1 MRVYELAK
9 DLGVTAKEVMEVLGT
24 LKVAVKSHSS
34 SLTLAAEERVR
45 AHVAATR
52 TTKGK
57 KAPAVPVAA
66 PPTPAAPLRPD
77 AKTPTGERI
86 LGMRKIVLPPV
97 PVEVTP
103 PPEVSMVTAMP
114 SAPAVTAALEATP
127 APSGPEAPP
136 KVVTRPAAQAPAT
149 APPVEAPK
157 APPRVATRPAPETP
171 PRTVKIEPVRP
182 PRREPHRDA
191 PREAPRPEQAAPPVT
206 DRPSPPRVAPSGDRR
221 RTTPGEG
228 RPPGRP
234 QVQPRRPMYR
244 LPRRRRA
251 PARPVEP
258 APVEVAPQ
266 VASEIELP
274 GPLSVGELAVR
285 LQVPTG
291 EIVRRLLD
299 KGILAGINQQ
309 IPADMATK
317 IAETFGTV
325 VHRPQPVS
333 KAEPP
338 AQQKIERM
346 TVSAGEHAAPRPPVV
361 TVMGHVD
368 HGKTTL
374 LDAIRQT
381 KVAEGEF
388 GGITQHIGASVVT
401 SGERQIVFIDTPGH
415 EAFTALRARGAQV
428 TDVAVLVVGADDGVM
443 PQTVEAINHAKA
455 AGVPIIVALNKM
467 DLPQVNP
474 DRVKQALAEL
484 GLVPEE
490 WGGDTIVV
498 PVSARQR
505 TGLDHLLEMILLVA
519 DLQNLRADVDRPAR
533 GTIIEARLDRGRG
546 PVATVLIQEGRL
558 RVGDALV
565 AGETHG
571 RVRAMMDANGARL
584 DEATP
589 SVPVELLG
597 LVDVPVAGDLLEAV
611 RDERIARAIAEE
623 RRERRKA
630 VEQAAA
636 RPSGIE
642 ETAEGPKEL
651 RLIIKADAHGSV
663 EALQATVPRLSGPE
677 AKLTILHAAVGNI
690 SESDVMLAAASRASV
705 IGFNVRPDAQV
716 RKIAEEEHVD
726 IRLYRII
733 YEALDDLTKLLK
745 GLVAPKTR
753 EVVLGQAEVR
763 QVFTISRTGAIAGSY
778 VTGGRILRGALAR
791 VIRDGVVVHEGRIGS
806 LRRFKEDVREVTDGY
821 ECGIGLERFND
832 IKEHDLIE
840 AYEVQ
845 QVPA

>member
-9 DLGVTAKEVMEVLGT
+9 DLGVTAKEVIEVLGT

-52 TTKGK
+52 ATKGK
-57 KAPAVPVAA
+57 RTPAAPAAA
-66 PPTPAAPLRPD
+66 PPAPAAPLRPD

-97 PVEVTP
+97 STPVEVT
-103 PPEVSMVTAMP
+103 
-114 SAPAVTAALEATP
+114 AP
-127 APSGPEAPP
+127 PEAPVITAVP
-136 KVVTRPAAQAPAT
+136 TVPAAVPTREAPPPAASEVPPRVVMRPAAHAPAA

-157 APPRVATRPAPETP
+157 APPRVAPKLAPEAP
-171 PRTVKIEPVRP
+171 PQTVKIEPVRP
-182 PRREPHRDA
+182 PRREPHREA
-191 PREAPRPEQAAPPVT
+191 PREAPRPEQAAPPVA
-206 DRPSPPRVAPSGDRR
+206 DRPLPPRVPPSGDRR
-221 RTTPGEG
+221 RAAPGEG
-228 RPPGRP
+228 RPVSRP
-234 QVQPRRPMYR
+234 QIQPRRPMHR

-251 PARPVEP
+251 PVRPVEP
-258 APVEVAPQ
+258 TPVEVAPP
-266 VASEIELP
+266 VATEIELA
-274 GPLSVGELAVR
+274 GPMSVGELAAR

-309 IPADMATK
+309 VSVDMAAK

-325 VHRPQPVS
+325 VHRPQPAA
-333 KAEPP
+333 KAE
-338 AQQKIERM
+338 AATQKIERM

-381 KVAEGEF
+381 RVAEGEF
-388 GGITQHIGASVVT
+388 GGITQHIGASVVI
-401 SGERQIVFIDTPGH
+401 SGDRQIVFIDTPGH
-415 EAFTALRARGAQV
+415 AAFTALRARGAQV
-428 TDVAVLVVGADDGVM
+428 TDVVVLVVGVDDGVM

-467 DLPQVNP
+467 DLPQANP

-571 RVRAMMDANGARL
+571 RVRAMMDASGARL

-611 RDERIARAIAEE
+611 RDERIARAVTEE

-630 VEQAAA
+630 AEQAAA
-636 RPSGIE
+636 RPAGIE
-642 ETAEGPKEL
+642 ETSEGAKEL

-663 EALQATVPRLSGPE
+663 EALQAVVPRLSGPE
-677 AKLTILHAAVGNI
+677 AKLTMLHAAVGNI
-690 SESDVMLAAASRASV
+690 SESDVMLAAASRATV

-716 RKIAEEEHVD
+716 RKIAEEEHID
-726 IRLYRII
+726 IRLHRII
-733 YEALDDLTKLLK
+733 YEVLDDLAQLLK

-763 QVFTISRTGAIAGSY
+763 QVFTISRTGAVAGSY
-778 VTGGRILRGALAR
+778 VTGGRIVRGALAR
-791 VIRDGVVVHEGRIGS
+791 VIRDGVVIHEGRIGS
-806 LRRFKEDVREVTDGY
+806 LRRFKDDVREVTDGY

>member
-1 MRVYELAK
+1 
-9 DLGVTAKEVMEVLGT
+9 
-24 LKVAVKSHSS
+24 
-34 SLTLAAEERVR
+34 
-45 AHVAATR
+45 
-52 TTKGK
+52 
-57 KAPAVPVAA
+57 
-66 PPTPAAPLRPD
+66 
-77 AKTPTGERI
+77 
-86 LGMRKIVLPPV
+86 
-97 PVEVTP
+97 
-103 PPEVSMVTAMP
+103 
-114 SAPAVTAALEATP
+114 
-127 APSGPEAPP
+127 
-136 KVVTRPAAQAPAT
+136 
-149 APPVEAPK
+149 
-157 APPRVATRPAPETP
+157 
-171 PRTVKIEPVRP
+171 
-182 PRREPHRDA
+182 
-191 PREAPRPEQAAPPVT
+191 
-206 DRPSPPRVAPSGDRR
+206 
-221 RTTPGEG
+221 
-228 RPPGRP
+228 
-234 QVQPRRPMYR
+234 MYR

-251 PARPVEP
+251 PTRPVE
-258 APVEVAPQ
+258 AAQVEVTPQ
-266 VASEIELP
+266 VASEIELA
-274 GPLSVGELAVR
+274 GPLSVGELAAR
-285 LQVPTG
+285 LQAPTG

-299 KGILAGINQQ
+299 KGVLAGINQQ
-309 IPADMATK
+309 VTLEMATR

-325 VHRPQPVS
+325 VRRPQPVS
-333 KAEPP
+333 KVEAP
-338 AQQKIERM
+338 AQPKIERM
-346 TVSAGEHAAPRPPVV
+346 TVSAGEHAALRPPVV

-388 GGITQHIGASVVT
+388 GGITQHIGASMVK
-401 SGERQIVFIDTPGH
+401 SGDRQIVFIDTPGH

-428 TDVAVLVVGADDGVM
+428 TDIAVLVVGADDGVM
-443 PQTVEAINHAKA
+443 PQTIEAINHAKA

-467 DLPQVNP
+467 DLPQANP
-474 DRVKQALAEL
+474 DRVKQALAEQ

-519 DLQNLRADVDRPAR
+519 DLQTLRADVDRPAR

-558 RVGDALV
+558 RVGDAVV

-571 RVRAMMDANGARL
+571 RVRAMVDAAGARL

-589 SVPVELLG
+589 SVPLELLG
-597 LVDVPVAGDLLEAV
+597 LIDVPVAGDLVEAV

-630 VEQAAA
+630 AEQAAA

-651 RLIIKADAHGSV
+651 RMIIKADAHGSV
-663 EALQATVPRLSGPE
+663 EALLAAVPRLSTPE
-677 AKLTILHAAVGNI
+677 VKLTILHAAVGNV
-690 SESDVMLAAASRASV
+690 SESDIMLAAASRAMV

-726 IRLYRII
+726 VRLYRII
-733 YEALDDLTKLLK
+733 YEVLDDLAQLQK
-745 GLVAPKTR
+745 GMVAPKSR

-763 QVFTISRTGAIAGSY
+763 QVFTISRLGAIAGSY
-778 VTGGRILRGALAR
+778 VTGGRIVRGALSR
-791 VIRDGVVVHEGRIGS
+791 VIRDGIVVYEGRIGS

-832 IKEHDLIE
+832 IKERDLIE